1 MLRPISPL
9 DVKTVTAKAAYFKSQ
24 TASRA
29 NIATWRENSYLTV
42 KSGPLKIFFKKWLSY
57 DRSSYLIFPTTQ
69 VEGVIIPT
77 REVTKS
83 RPGRL
88 GNLPKVTRSVKG
100 KTQVGRQVKTFRP
113 GVFLWLRAL
122 SLQRHGLLLRCG
134 FDAWPENFRT
144 LLRHLDLRTGKS
156 LVLPALM

>member
-1 MLRPISPL
+1 M
-9 DVKTVTAKAAYFKSQ
+9 TAKAAYFKSQ

-134 FDAWPENFRT
+134 FDALPENFPHAVKTFRPKNWK
-144 LLRHLDLRTGKS
+144 KS
-156 LVLPALM
+156 GAPSLNVDFKIEEI